1 MITYLMIFF
10 LVLGS
15 LVILIAS
22 IGLLKMP
29 DIYLRMSASTIA
41 ATFGVATMLVGVAL
55 FFADAGVA
63 LHILGLIILLILTV
77 PVGAHT
83 MGRSAY
89 IAGLPM
95 WKKTRHDA
103 LKNKYI
109 TEIDR
114 FAPAGTKGESDSSE
128 ENSQNKEEDVV

>member
-1 MITYLMIFF
+1 MITYLMIFL

-55 FFADAGVA
+55 FFADIGIA
-63 LHILGLIILLILTV
+63 LHILGLIILLVLTV

-95 WKKTRHDA
+95 WNKTKHDA

-109 TEIDR
+109 VEIDR
-114 FAPAGTKGESDSSE
+114 FAPADYPSDVTKPAG
-128 ENSQNKEEDVV
+128 NAQNMEEDVV